1 MTLFSHIISDNLSG
15 SGSVLD
21 QVQSELTGLGTEK
34 NVIGSEELLQA
45 VQKLREYFPQ
55 FGLLWHFTGEL
66 AGRLH
71 QDQTISGTD
80 LKNIVQEYVDK
91 WKNSREQASR
101 NMIENIDF
109 SGKRVL
115 VHSNS
120 TAIHCLFRLLSERN
134 IFPEVWQTY
143 SSPAG
148 EGIIQA
154 EIINGWGFEM
164 HFLHEDALSNFMEQM
179 DMVVFGADLLLEDRF
194 VNKAGTFPI
203 SLLFNHFNKPVYVL
217 AEQRKQI
224 SISEV
229 PADLVKKLTN
239 EIEKP
244 AEELAPEQVKNIIV
258 HNLYFE
264 FTPMSLVNRVFLDK

>member
-15 SGSVLD
+15 SGNILN
-21 QVQSELTGLGTEK
+21 QVQSELTGLGTKK
-34 NVIGSEELLQA
+34 NIVACDELLHA
-45 VQKLREYFPQ
+45 VQELREHFPQ
-55 FGLLWHFTGEL
+55 FGLLWHFTDEL
-66 AGRLH
+66 TGRLH
-71 QDQTISGTD
+71 PGQTISGAE
-80 LKNIVQEYVDK
+80 LKKIVNEYSDK
-91 WKNSREQASR
+91 WKNSQEKACLH
-101 NMIENIDF
+101 MIGDIDF
-109 SGKRVL
+109 SGKKIL

-120 TAIHCLFRLLSERN
+120 TAIHRLFRLLSERN

-148 EGIIQA
+148 EGIIQV
-154 EIINGWGFEM
+154 EIINGWGFET
-164 HFLHEDALSNFMEQM
+164 HFLHEDALSNFIEQM

-203 SLLFNHFNKPVYVL
+203 SLLFNYFNKPVYVL

-229 PADLVKKLTN
+229 SADLVKKLTN
-239 EIEKP
+239 EKEKP
-244 AEELAPEQVKNIIV
+244 AGELAPEQVKNSTV